1 MDYAGRIRRL
11 QEAVFQQA
19 GPQQAVPAGGLYISN
34 LGNVRYLCGYTGSNG
49 AMLITPEAAWFLTDG
64 RYRTQAPEEVVG
76 AEVLVYALPD
86 QLGDALRR
94 LSAELPA
101 GSVGFES
108 EHVSCAGLERVRAYF
123 PGRDLEP
130 TSGLV
135 EGLRR
140 VKEPEELVLMRRAAG
155 LADEGI
161 AYILEQVRPGIS
173 ERELA
178 ILLESHMRLAG
189 AEAVSFPSIV
199 AAAERSALPHAHP
212 SERLVEEGRFLL
224 FDLGCVYGGYCS
236 DLSRTVVVG
245 KADARH
251 REIYELVAAA
261 QQAGLDALAPGAT
274 GAEVDAAAR
283 DVIAAAGHGEAFG
296 HSLGH
301 GVGIEIHEAPTLRA
315 TSTDILEVGH
325 VVTVEPGVYLPGWGG
340 VRIED
345 LTVVTESGHE
355 SLSRAPKGLI
365 VL

>member
-1 MDYAGRIRRL
+1 MNYAGRIRRL
-11 QEAVFQQA
+11 QEVIVQQA
-19 GPQQAVPAGGLYISN
+19 TVAGATPTAALYVSN

-49 AMLITPEAAWFLTDG
+49 ALLVGPEAAWFLTDG

-76 AEVLVYALPD
+76 AEVVVYALPD

-94 LSAELPA
+94 LAAELPA
-101 GSVGFES
+101 GPVGFES

-140 VKEPEELVLMRRAAG
+140 VKEPEELVLMRRAAE
-155 LADEGI
+155 LADEGV
-161 AYILEQVRPGIS
+161 AYILGQVRPGMS

-212 SERLVEEGRFLL
+212 TERVVEEGRFLL

-236 DLSRTVVVG
+236 DLTRTVVVG
-245 KADARH
+245 QADARQ

-261 QQAGLDALAPGAT
+261 QRAGLDALAPGAT

-283 DVIAAAGHGEAFG
+283 SVIAAAGHADAFG

-301 GVGIEIHEAPTLRA
+301 GVGIEIHEAPTLRS
-315 TSTDILEVGH
+315 TSADILEAGH

-345 LTVVTESGHE
+345 LTVVTEAGHE
-355 SLSRAPKGLI
+355 SLSRAPKELI